1 MIVKSGRKYVLRAA
15 AFVAVSVLVASVQSC
30 VSTSRSMPMPTRL
43 VELGI
48 VDSDADLESL
58 KRGRTLAMMDCRKCH
73 RQYWPQEF
81 KSKRWPRLSRN
92 MGRLAAMRQDEID
105 DLMEYMVAASKT
117 IEVETADMQSRAD
130 HSD

>member
-1 MIVKSGRKYVLRAA
+1 MNTKRKYAIRAA
-15 AFVAVSVLVASVQSC
+15 AIVAVSVLAASVQSC
-30 VSTSRSMPMPTRL
+30 VSSSRSMPMPTRL

-48 VDSDADLESL
+48 VDADADLESL
-58 KRGRTLAMMDCRKCH
+58 KRGRTLAMMDCRECH

-105 DLMEYMVAASKT
+105 DLIEYMVAASKT
-117 IEVETADMQSRAD
+117 IEVETAGMQSRAD
-130 HSD
+130 HTD